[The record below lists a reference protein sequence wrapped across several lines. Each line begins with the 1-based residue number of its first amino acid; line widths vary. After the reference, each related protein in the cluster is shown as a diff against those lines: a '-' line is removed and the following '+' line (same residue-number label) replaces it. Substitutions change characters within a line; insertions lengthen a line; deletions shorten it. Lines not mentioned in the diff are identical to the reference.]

1 VSPGSWVSP
10 GVAVSEPTT
19 ATTGTAGSDGDGV
32 GSGLADSV
40 GLISGEPVGETVPV
54 EPGFEVGVVVWPGRP
69 ATGLFVG
76 PGRMISAIGEE
87 AVASAGA

>member
-1 VSPGSWVSP
+1 
-10 GVAVSEPTT
+10 VAVSEPTT

-32 GSGLADSV
+32 GVGVAFGLPDSLGLMSGA
-40 GLISGEPVGETVPV
+40 PVGETVPV
-54 EPGFEVGVVVWPGRP
+54 EPGFEGGVVVSPGRP
-69 ATGLFVG
+69 APGLLVA